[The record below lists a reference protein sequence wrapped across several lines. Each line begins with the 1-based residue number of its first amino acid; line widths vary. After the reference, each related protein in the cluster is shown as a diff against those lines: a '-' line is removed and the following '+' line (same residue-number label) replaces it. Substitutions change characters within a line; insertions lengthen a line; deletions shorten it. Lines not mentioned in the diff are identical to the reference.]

1 MKKKKGG
8 FRFKFQGKLF
18 IIKNYDLCKTIFSK
32 TIGLMFK
39 KNPENLLFVFEK
51 PVKISIHS
59 FFCRKKF
66 VAIWLLKGK
75 VIDSKIVLPW
85 TSNIV
90 PRKKFDKLLELPFND
105 IKEISKFS
113 SVLERFKQDIIL

>member
-1 MKKKKGG
+1 MKHIKNKSFK
-8 FRFKFQGKLF
+8 FKFQGKTCVLKDF
-18 IIKNYDLCKTIFSK
+18 QICKTIFSK

-39 KNPENLLFVFEK
+39 KNPENLLFVFEE

-66 VAIWLLKGK
+66 VAIWLLKGRIIDARIVSPWK
-75 VIDSKIVLPW
+75 V
-85 TSNIV
+85 NIC

-105 IKEISKFS
+105 IKKISQFS
-113 SVLERFKQDIIL
+113 SLLETFKY